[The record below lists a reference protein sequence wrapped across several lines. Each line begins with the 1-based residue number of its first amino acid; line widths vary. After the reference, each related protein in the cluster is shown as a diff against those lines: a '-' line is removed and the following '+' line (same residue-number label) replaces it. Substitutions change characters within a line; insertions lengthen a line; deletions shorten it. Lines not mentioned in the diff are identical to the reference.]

1 MDIIGPGGKLL
12 ALLVLLALVGAG
24 CGSTVAPGE
33 RGAALTA
40 PPAPSATPAGRVVAT
55 ARGQYR
61 DISPAEFRAMLEHKD
76 FFHVDVHVPHEG
88 RLPAIDAR
96 IPFDQ
101 IAQRLDEL
109 PADKTAKIVVTCRS
123 DRMSTIASGVL
134 ADLGYTNVYNLDGG
148 FNAWRDAGY
157 PFSPEETPTP

>member
-1 MDIIGPGGKLL
+1 MGLIRTGGKLL
-12 ALLVLLALVGAG
+12 GVLVLLALAGAG
-24 CGSTVAPGE
+24 CGPTATPGE
-33 RGAALTA
+33 GGVAATA
-40 PPAPSATPAGRVVAT
+40 PPAAGPPPAGRVVTT
-55 ARGQYR
+55 AHGQYR
-61 DISPAEFRAMLEHKD
+61 DISPAEFQAMLEHKD

-96 IPFDQ
+96 IPYDQ
-101 IAQRLDEL
+101 IAQHLDEL

-123 DRMSTIASGVL
+123 DHMSTIASGVL

-157 PFSPEETPTP
+157 PFYPEATPTP